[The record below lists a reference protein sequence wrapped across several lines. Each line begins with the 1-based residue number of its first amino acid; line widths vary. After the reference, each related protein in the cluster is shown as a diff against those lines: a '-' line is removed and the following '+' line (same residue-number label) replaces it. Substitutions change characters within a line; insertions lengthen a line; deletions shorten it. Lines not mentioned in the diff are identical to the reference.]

1 MRKYEKIDRALSQL
15 GIEPAKRS
23 GWRNAFAFAG
33 RYDPKTGKLRPPAP
47 QSYKMCVLYRGEWRL
62 CQYRSLKKKTSIG
75 TYELQPAEQLNQD
88 NQAGF
93 VRCWLEST
101 LF

>member
-1 MRKYEKIDRALSQL
+1 MNVE
-15 GIEPAKRS
+15 
-23 GWRNAFAFAG
+23 
-33 RYDPKTGKLRPPAP
+33 
-47 QSYKMCVLYRGEWRL
+47 
-62 CQYRSLKKKTSIG
+62 LKAKTSIE

-88 NQAGF
+88 NLAGF

>member
-1 MRKYEKIDRALSQL
+1 MNVELKAKTQARVKRKRK
-15 GIEPAKRS
+15 
-23 GWRNAFAFAG
+23 
-33 RYDPKTGKLRPPAP
+33 
-47 QSYKMCVLYRGEWRL
+47 
-62 CQYRSLKKKTSIG
+62 SLD
-75 TYELQPAEQLNQD
+75 ELQPAEQLNQD